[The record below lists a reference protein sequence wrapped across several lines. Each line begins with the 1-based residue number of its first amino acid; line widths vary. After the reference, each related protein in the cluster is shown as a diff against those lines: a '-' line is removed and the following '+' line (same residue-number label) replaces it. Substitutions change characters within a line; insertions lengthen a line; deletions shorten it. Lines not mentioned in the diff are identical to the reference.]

1 MKPTMSPSSH
11 HNVPTNH
18 LLKRRLKIFLGIALG
33 GFLLLGGLVFW
44 VGVAAFKG
52 VADFAADARL
62 PEKVTQVQQGIEKA
76 ANLPRVGCLD
86 AAQSLLNVEVWLN
99 RPVAENL
106 DSMKIAC
113 LQNNGK
119 E

>member
-1 MKPTMSPSSH
+1 MKQTMSPSSH

-18 LLKRRLKIFLGIALG
+18 LLKRRLKIILGIALG

-44 VGVAAFKG
+44 VGFAAFKG

-62 PEKVTQVQQGIEKA
+62 PEKVAQVQQGIEKTG
-76 ANLPRVGCLD
+76 NLPRLGCLD
-86 AAQSLLNVEVWLN
+86 VAQNLLNVEVWLD
-99 RPVAENL
+99 RPVAENI
-106 DSMKIAC
+106 DSLKIAC
-113 LQNNGK
+113 LQDTGK